1 AAMSEEN
8 MSKEELLT
16 TINSLLTSINI
27 SDRSKYYGLCQK
39 NCNKLREILQTIRN
53 LQDNQN
59 ELDESESE
67 N

>member
-1 AAMSEEN
+1 N
-8 MSKEELLT
+8 ISKEELLT

-27 SDRSKYYGLCQK
+27 SDCSKYHGLWQK
-39 NCNKLREILQTIRN
+39 NCDQLQEILQTIRN
-53 LQDNQN
+53 LQNNQD